1 MVRVPAGDRLSRRQ
15 QFALVAIA
23 GLVVGATLAPVAV
36 GILDDSGTVAV
47 VEISGILTSDSVAP
61 IAADL
66 AAIRDDPSI
75 GAVVLRID
83 SPGGTVAGSERLYLA
98 VQRTATQVPVVASV
112 QETGASGAYYGLLP
126 SDEVYVL
133 PSSIVGSVGVVGPQP
148 QPMFP
153 DESKSG
159 ANKQATDP
167 DHIRRVVETMKR
179 SFVASVL
186 KHRGS
191 AIELDRSQI
200 ASGEVYPGIQA
211 VENGFA
217 DTIGTT
223 EDAIAAAAERAGLDS
238 VTLETYRHA
247 GGRSTI
253 LLQEGAANETTVVL
267 EEPVGYRGVDTPMYF
282 MVYGEIRTDPVV
294 VSSPSTDTAE
304 VGS

>member
-1 MVRVPAGDRLSRRQ
+1 MVRVPASTRLSRRQ
-15 QFALVAIA
+15 QFALAAVA
-23 GLVVGATLAPVAV
+23 GLVVGASLAPAAV
-36 GILDDSGTVAV
+36 GVLDDSGTVAV
-47 VEISGILTSDSVAP
+47 VEISGVLTSDSVEP

-66 AAIRDDPSI
+66 AAIREDPSI

-148 QPMFP
+148 RPTFP

-159 ANKQATDP
+159 ANKQAADP

-191 AIELDRSQI
+191 AIELDRGQI

-211 VENGFA
+211 AENGFA

-223 EDAIAAAAERAGLDS
+223 EDAIAAAADRAGFDS
-238 VTLETYRHA
+238 VTIQTYRHA
-247 GGRSTI
+247 GSQSSI
-253 LLQEGAANETTVVL
+253 LLQGGAANETIVVL
-267 EEPVGYRGVDTPMYF
+267 EQPVGYQGVDTPMYF
-282 MVYGEIRTDPVV
+282 MVYGEVRTDPVI
-294 VSSPSTDTAE
+294 VSAPSTDTAE